1 MGRAT
6 IRSTKVFQTTPFYQN
21 QGKSIVHLA
30 LWISDVSESLFLL
43 ITLKAIFASTRSAK
57 NIQVLLDKQHV

>member
-1 MGRAT
+1 MGKAT
-6 IRSTKVFQTTPFYQN
+6 IRSTEVFQTTPSIQN
-21 QGKSIVHLA
+21 QGESIVHLA

-43 ITLKAIFASTRSAK
+43 ITLKVILACTRSAK